1 MDKKLHEATNLCVE
15 IMKSKRQLKGKLGPS
30 YFKDLSSLS
39 LNLFSTLQNEL
50 LKNSGIINC

>member
-1 MDKKLHEATNLCVE
+1 MDKKLREATNLCAE
-15 IMKSKRQLKGKLGPS
+15 IMKSKRQLKGKLGTS

-50 LKNSGIINC
+50 LKNSGIVN